1 MRDWKPYIKY
11 NDKFLDAISW
21 FMRVGGISLF
31 PFVILRER
39 YLGKDPLVN
48 KYTNRFWKDKAKR
61 IINHETIHFQQQLE
75 LLIIPFYIIYVMEYI
90 IKSLLLFSIKKGYM
104 AISFEREAYDN
115 DDNLEYLKT
124 RKRYSWIKRIFK

>member
-75 LLIIPFYIIYVMEYI
+75 LLIIPFYIIYVTEYI